1 MTKERI
7 EKDLAKVRAQLE
19 TLQAKEK
26 ELEEQKRMAERAE
39 KMNVI
44 EKHKISSEK
53 LQLLIKFSEDEILQ
67 LLEEK
72 EKQKETEGNE
82 EKVIG

>member
-1 MTKERI
+1 MTKSQRI
-7 EKDLAKVRAQLE
+7 EKEITKTKEQLA
-19 TLQAKEK
+19 TIQAKLK
-26 ELEEQKRMAERAE
+26 NLEEEKRMAERAE
-39 KMNVI
+39 KLDII

-67 LLEEK
+67 LLAQKEK
-72 EKQKETEGNE
+72 ERTGNE